1 MKLIDLLET
10 AKKTQDIIVRDDWA
24 LGIIYSKRFNC
35 YVWCDKTGRAT
46 EDATDMTGYKRV
58 ILSKK
63 LLEEGNWYLTPN
75 KIDGIEKIKELHN
88 RVKKKSYDD
97 QRAEEIFN
105 KFNITEL
112 MEDYYKLGLSSA
124 YGYIMYMI
132 DQDFDK
138 RDIKKFIMDGTK
150 DDVQFRSDV
159 FGVWGEL
166 MDKR

>member
-1 MKLIDLLET
+1 M
-10 AKKTQDIIVRDDWA
+10 
-24 LGIIYSKRFNC
+24 
-35 YVWCDKTGRAT
+35 DK
-46 EDATDMTGYKRV
+46 E
-58 ILSKK
+58 L
-63 LLEEGNWYLTPN
+63 N
-75 KIDGIEKIKELHN
+75 KDVNDFKDTLIKEIINLEGVNGKNADVRRITLNEVVDHLQSLLDAEQYRDFKQNNVSKTKEKLEKLHN
-88 RVKKKSYDD
+88 RVKKKSYAD

-138 RDIKKFIMDGTK
+138 RDIKKFIMDETK